1 MLGKQVLASPTTC
14 MPPTQTLGKHVTEE
28 SRYGDNM
35 EWEEMEPEPQEDI
48 YFKKTENDFSK
59 LKKKT
64 EKS

>member
-35 EWEEMEPEPQEDI
+35 EWEQMEHELQEDI
-48 YFKKTENDFSK
+48 YFKKN
-59 LKKKT
+59 
-64 EKS
+64 

>member
-35 EWEEMEPEPQEDI
+35 EWEQMEPELQEDI

-59 LKKKT
+59 LKKN
-64 EKS
+64 